1 MIRIE
6 GLTKRY
12 GKSTVVD
19 GFDLQVGGG
28 STVALWG
35 PNGAGKTTV
44 LLCILGFLHY
54 EGTVEVGGF
63 DARSEG
69 KRVRSLVGYVPQ
81 RPGFYDDLT
90 VEDTLAFSSGLR
102 RLQGAGVS
110 EAVERVGLGPHR
122 NKRVGA
128 LSGGMRQ
135 RLALAVALLPDPP
148 VLLLDEPT
156 SNLDAASRES
166 TVRLLE
172 DLRGPDRLLVIT
184 SHHLEEV
191 AMLVDRVVVMD
202 EGRTVDE
209 CAPHELSERLGLR
222 SWLHLVLDP
231 EAVEP
236 ASLILAA
243 LGYTAR
249 LNGRGLL
256 VDLPPE
262 AKGKAVAALE
272 GAGIAVLDLEVWR

>member
-1 MIRIE
+1 
-6 GLTKRY
+6 
-12 GKSTVVD
+12 
-19 GFDLQVGGG
+19 
-28 STVALWG
+28 
-35 PNGAGKTTV
+35 
-44 LLCILGFLHY
+44 
-54 EGTVEVGGF
+54 
-63 DARSEG
+63 
-69 KRVRSLVGYVPQ
+69 
-81 RPGFYDDLT
+81 
-90 VEDTLAFSSGLR
+90 
-102 RLQGAGVS
+102 
-110 EAVERVGLGPHR
+110 
-122 NKRVGA
+122 
-128 LSGGMRQ
+128 
-135 RLALAVALLPDPP
+135 
-148 VLLLDEPT
+148 
-156 SNLDAASRES
+156 
-166 TVRLLE
+166 
-172 DLRGPDRLLVIT
+172 
-184 SHHLEEV
+184 
-191 AMLVDRVVVMD
+191 MLVDRVVVMD